1 MRHAAA
7 QAGPSLTMLTRCRLS
22 IRRSRA
28 PREPADPLQGVC
40 AVPIAGPERDRPGVF
55 RHRDFGYFDYRWGGF
70 CSNRFGRFGS
80 WQRYRFDGNF
90 LGFCAGPLSVVVA
103 PLSVFG
109 LRGRWIGDSTKRG
122 KGLACSA
129 KAVRETAHATSVR
142 GQAFNAGPSVA
153 QNIETLQI

>member
-55 RHRDFGYFDYRWGGF
+55 RHRRGIAITISGILTTGGADF
-70 CSNRFGRFGS
+70 
-80 WQRYRFDGNF
+80 
-90 LGFCAGPLSVVVA
+90 VA
-103 PLSVFG
+103 TASA
-109 LRGRWIGDSTKRG
+109 
-122 KGLACSA
+122 GLAAGSGTALTGTSWVSA
-129 KAVRETAHATSVR
+129 LDHCRS
-142 GQAFNAGPSVA
+142 
-153 QNIETLQI
+153 